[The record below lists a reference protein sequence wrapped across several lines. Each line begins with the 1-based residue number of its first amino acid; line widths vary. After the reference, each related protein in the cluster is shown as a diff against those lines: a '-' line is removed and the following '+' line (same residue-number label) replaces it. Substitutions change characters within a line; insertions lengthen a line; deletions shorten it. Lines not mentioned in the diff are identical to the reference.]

1 MQRVLSYKCCNQYIK
16 TKLYW
21 KTPFLRK
28 PKLRHLKFNRKVD
41 KKKRQ
46 QFYNNVVDFE
56 KTENT
61 TFKDLNHN
69 HRVNYSK
76 LILCG
81 DMETNPG
88 PVFNNPVKTIHAPYI
103 VKVIL
108 KSLVK
113 MLVVNV

>member
-1 MQRVLSYKCCNQYIK
+1 M
-16 TKLYW
+16 
-21 KTPFLRK
+21 
-28 PKLRHLKFNRKVD
+28 RHLKFNRKVD